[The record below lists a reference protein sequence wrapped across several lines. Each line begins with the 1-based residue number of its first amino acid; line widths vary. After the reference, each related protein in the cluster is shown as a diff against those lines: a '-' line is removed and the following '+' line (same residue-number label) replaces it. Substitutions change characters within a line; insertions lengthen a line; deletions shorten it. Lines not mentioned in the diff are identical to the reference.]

1 MIVKQENVMYVTHSN
16 KKGNTDR
23 YNIGM
28 KIRKILS
35 LNKINN
41 ILYLKYTKVPYMPNT
56 KIIEYIKFWHN
67 APMVSKKYLTSIYKK
82 SINVNQI

>member
-1 MIVKQENVMYVTHSN
+1 MNVKQENVMYVTQSN

-28 KIRKILS
+28 KICKILS

-41 ILYLKYTKVPYMPNT
+41 TLYLKYTKVP
-56 KIIEYIKFWHN
+56 
-67 APMVSKKYLTSIYKK
+67 
-82 SINVNQI
+82 

>member
-1 MIVKQENVMYVTHSN
+1 MNVKQENVMYVLHSN

-41 ILYLKYTKVPYMPNT
+41 ILYLKYTKVQQMPNT
-56 KIIEYIKFWHN
+56 TFIEYIKFWHN
-67 APMVSKKYLTSIYKK
+67 VPGVKKYITSIYKK
-82 SINVNQI
+82 SDNVSQI

>member
-1 MIVKQENVMYVTHSN
+1 MNVKQENVMYVIHSN
-16 KKGNTDR
+16 KKGNTDQ

-41 ILYLKYTKVPYMPNT
+41 ILYLKYTKV
-56 KIIEYIKFWHN
+56 
-67 APMVSKKYLTSIYKK
+67 
-82 SINVNQI
+82 Q